1 MNFQLITVLTA
12 GKSNILKPTHIDT
25 VSDCHV
31 CVYRKSDVNVMFI
44 FRKKKNKIFMLS
56 YREEVSINT
65 SD

>member
-12 GKSNILKPTHIDT
+12 GNSNILKPTHIDT

-44 FRKKKNKIFMLS
+44 FRKKKLKI
-56 YREEVSINT
+56 YAVIP
-65 SD
+65 